1 MKKIAIISVSVVFV
15 LLTALLLFLLF
26 FNFSKGERAGTISKF
41 SHKGLVIKT
50 WEGQLLIGGL
60 SGNQGSD
67 LTTNTWDFSVYP
79 GDQET
84 REAIF
89 NAMNEGYRVRMVY
102 EQKLFVLRWRGDTE
116 YFVTHVERVP
126 VSRQPQQ

>member
-67 LTTNTWDFSVYP
+67 LTTNAWDFSVYP

-89 NAMNEGYRVRMVY
+89 SAMNEGYRVRMVY

-126 VSRQPQQ
+126 VSRQPQP